1 VKFYVLVAESEILR
15 FFKNLKLVSG
25 HSSKP
30 KVLCSKPMEFYVGL
44 GGTEPPM
51 LSSPDTIPQT
61 AKAQAQAQAGLQ
73 SDLLSLGP
81 LSSSSSFLSTG
92 SLSQLTGE
100 LHLLTSYI
108 NSNVANGLTS
118 SNQVKSLSRHI
129 AKQGVLL
136 DCATE
141 QNEILTERVGRLQ
154 VNERRLCD
162 EVQYLRR
169 VIDVIRD
176 NYVQAKSI
184 LVDVAV
190 DAIVLNKTSHY
201 QHIS

>member
-1 VKFYVLVAESEILR
+1 
-15 FFKNLKLVSG
+15 
-25 HSSKP
+25 
-30 KVLCSKPMEFYVGL
+30 M
-44 GGTEPPM
+44 
-51 LSSPDTIPQT
+51 
-61 AKAQAQAQAGLQ
+61 
-73 SDLLSLGP
+73 
-81 LSSSSSFLSTG
+81 
-92 SLSQLTGE
+92 
-100 LHLLTSYI
+100 
-108 NSNVANGLTS
+108 
-118 SNQVKSLSRHI
+118 SRHI

>member
-1 VKFYVLVAESEILR
+1 
-15 FFKNLKLVSG
+15 
-25 HSSKP
+25 
-30 KVLCSKPMEFYVGL
+30 
-44 GGTEPPM
+44 
-51 LSSPDTIPQT
+51 
-61 AKAQAQAQAGLQ
+61 
-73 SDLLSLGP
+73 
-81 LSSSSSFLSTG
+81 
-92 SLSQLTGE
+92 LTGE